1 MFWTTQA
8 DLATVVLAPSLWTGA
23 SDAERALTR
32 RAAPGRASPE
42 GRWLV
47 RGAGRFAVHLL
58 LLRGARTDEPLAA
71 VTPFDTDA
79 PARLAMAA
87 RAWRILRGA
96 PERLDDQLTAQRRR
110 RLSLCLRALDARASG
125 ASHREIAAAL
135 FGAHRLADLP
145 WNSSALRD
153 TTLRLARDGEA
164 LVAGGYRRLLR
175 PSRISR

>member
-1 MFWTTQA
+1 VFWTPQA
-8 DLATVVLAPSLWTGA
+8 DLATVVLGPSSQTGT
-23 SDAERALTR
+23 SDAGRALAR
-32 RAAPGRASPE
+32 HAEPGRASPA
-42 GRWLV
+42 GRGL
-47 RGAGRFAVHLL
+47 GGGPGRFAVHLL
-58 LLRGARTDEPLAA
+58 LLRGARADEPLAA
-71 VTPFDTDA
+71 VTPFDIDA

-96 PERLDDQLTAQRRR
+96 PEHLDDQLTAQRRR
-110 RLSLCLRALDARASG
+110 RLSLSLRALDARASG

-135 FGAHRLADLP
+135 FGDRRLTDMP
-145 WNSSALRD
+145 WKSSALRD